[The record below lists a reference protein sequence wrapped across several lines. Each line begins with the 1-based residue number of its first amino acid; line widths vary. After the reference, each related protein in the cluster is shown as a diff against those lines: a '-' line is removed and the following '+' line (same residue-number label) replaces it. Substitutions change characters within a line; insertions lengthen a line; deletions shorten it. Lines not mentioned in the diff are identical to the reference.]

1 MGEEEIQRGTAITTA
16 EYNKLKKKAD
26 ILDFLFGEKG
36 VRTENLM
43 KLQTWRKKAEL
54 WDQYAIYDNDKE
66 EEILVKDL
74 LTAYEKLESVR
85 EFVLIRRDD
94 IEKNLDN
101 FRMLKPVLSHF
112 LEETEGERTSC

>member
-54 WDQYAIYDNDKE
+54 WDQYAIYDNEKE

-94 IEKNLDN
+94 IEKNLDD
-101 FRMLKPVLSHF
+101 FGMLKPVLSHF
-112 LEETEGERTSC
+112 LEETEG